1 MTTATLTRKATAPRL
16 AGGAVR
22 PLLKKSRPQQA
33 ISGQTLRT
41 FAKISDPANVEF
53 FTADAAFKAFGHIK
67 S

>member
-1 MTTATLTRKATAPRL
+1 M
-16 AGGAVR
+16 
-22 PLLKKSRPQQA
+22 LKKSRPQQA